1 MVYLRFMVCTLQL
14 SKRFHVE
21 YSGKTIA
28 VYYAGLLCI
37 VREIDIAVYTEKYVS

>member
-1 MVYLRFMVCTLQL
+1 MYTLQL

-21 YSGKTIA
+21 YILRKDNS
-28 VYYAGLLCI
+28 GLLCI